1 MGEQRLH
8 SSVKIKYNDITGNTR
23 GGGGG
28 SQVKH
33 VKITEYLYTAYLNKI
48 VTNFTIHMAIS

>member
-33 VKITEYLYTAYLNKI
+33 VKITEHLYTA
-48 VTNFTIHMAIS
+48 ISEQNSN